1 MEVIQLELS
10 GLHYIVFWGCYFVML
25 MGISN
30 NELMRLDVWV
40 FSKPHS

>member
-10 GLHYIVFWGCYFVML
+10 GLHYIVSWGCYLVML
-25 MGISN
+25 TGISN